1 MGQNGLVAGGED
13 ASLDAQGTR
22 VTEKLCYTVKEASGA
37 LRVNRATIFEP
48 LEYGRLRRVKIG
60 AKTIMLRSSVDALLH
75 DGG

>member
-1 MGQNGLVAGGED
+1 M
-13 ASLDAQGTR
+13 
-22 VTEKLCYTVKEASGA
+22 TEKLCYTVKEASGA